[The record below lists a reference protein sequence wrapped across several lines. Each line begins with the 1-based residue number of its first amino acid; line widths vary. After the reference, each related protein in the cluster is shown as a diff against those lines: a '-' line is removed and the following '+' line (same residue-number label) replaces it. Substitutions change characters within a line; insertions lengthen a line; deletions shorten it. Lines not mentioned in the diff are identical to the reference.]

1 MGSKFSLSN
10 LNADRVVSIIA
21 IVVGV
26 GSLAVVVLQ
35 TQIMREQQRASVLP
49 YLMLA
54 VQSSINDS
62 RTYLTV
68 RNAGIGPALLGDVR
82 VRYKGKDFVG
92 DPYDFF
98 VQQRPEVIKTVPM
111 GVDKLIPGRL
121 VPAGEWIMTM
131 GADGEKHNQLL
142 AELLRLFVIAEV
154 PNSWLLGAGVTGP
167 PSERAVVI
175 VTYSSV
181 YGERWH
187 LRSDSFVPV
196 AGPAPGVR

>member
-1 MGSKFSLSN
+1 MKWKWDTDRIVSLS
-10 LNADRVVSIIA
+10 AM
-21 IVVGV
+21 VVGV
-26 GSLAVVVLQ
+26 GSLAIILYQ
-35 TQIMREQQRASVLP
+35 TKLMREQQRASVMP
-49 YLMLA
+49 YLMMA
-54 VQSSINDS
+54 VQSSTNDH

-82 VRYKGKDFVG
+82 VRYKGKDFAG

-98 VQQRPEVIKTVPM
+98 VQQRPEIVKTMPM

-131 GADGEKHNQLL
+131 GSDGEQHTTLL

-154 PNSWLLGAGVTGP
+154 PKSWLTSIGADGP
-167 PSERAVVI
+167 ASDKAVVFI
-175 VTYSSV
+175 TYSSV
-181 YGERWH
+181 YGDTWH

-196 AGPAPGVR
+196 PGPVPGLP